1 VLKWQFYLELSLFLC
16 TFASEIR
23 NSSEDNLKRDT
34 IMAFYIVKF
43 YDHQE
48 SGEVEHNEVY
58 TSRRMADKRILSLY
72 NKMDRYSW
80 VTLYEGQVQF
90 ERVRCGK
97 CITDI
102 RSCGGYEYHGD
113 TEDF

>member
-1 VLKWQFYLELSLFLC
+1 MTL
-16 TFASEIR
+16 
-23 NSSEDNLKRDT
+23 
-34 IMAFYIVKF
+34 YIVKF

-58 TSRRMADKRILSLY
+58 TSRRMAEERVFLLS

-80 VTLYEGQVQF
+80 VELYEGKIQF
-90 ERVRCGK
+90 ERVRCGNRIFS
-97 CITDI
+97 C
-102 RSCGGYEYHGD
+102 RSCNGNSYHGD